1 MKIAYFLLGF
11 ICFPASAEVLS
22 SAANGFVIRL
32 ETTVNVDNT
41 TAYQQFLNVA
51 QWWDAAHTYY
61 GKSENLTIDAV
72 AGGCFC
78 EISGENQVLHMSV
91 SYVDPGKEIRMVG
104 GLGPL
109 QMLGV
114 HGGMSWKFEQT
125 ETGSTKIT
133 HQYQVSGYVDG
144 GLDKF
149 ANIVNE
155 VQAGQ
160 LEQLRLKLEATERTQ

>member
-1 MKIAYFLLGF
+1 MKLAYFLLGA
-11 ICFPASAEVLS
+11 ICLPVNAEVLS
-22 SAANGFVIRL
+22 TAPNGFVIHL
-32 ETTVNVDNT
+32 ETTVKVDAT

-51 QWWDAAHTYY
+51 DWWDAAHTYY
-61 GKSENLTIDAV
+61 GKSENLSIDAV

-78 EISGENQVLHMSV
+78 ETFGENQVLHMTV
-91 SYVDPGKEIRMVG
+91 SYVEPGREVRMTG

-114 HGGMSWKFEQT
+114 HGGMSWKFE
-125 ETGSTKIT
+125 ELENGVTKIT
-133 HQYQVSGYVDG
+133 HRYQVSGYVDG

-149 ANIVNE
+149 AKFVNK

-160 LEQLRLKLEATERTQ
+160 LEQLRQKLAGNEFTQ

>member
-1 MKIAYFLLGF
+1 MKIAYFAFISFILL
-11 ICFPASAEVLS
+11 PASAEVLS
-22 SAANGFVIRL
+22 SSSNGFVL
-32 ETTVNVDNT
+32 QVETEVNVDT
-41 TAYQQFLNVA
+41 SEAYQQFLDVA

-61 GKSENLTIDAV
+61 GKSENLFIEAV

-78 EISGENQVLHMSV
+78 EVSGDNQVLHMTIT
-91 SYVDPGKEIRMVG
+91 YVEPGKEIRMVG

-114 HGGMSWKFEQT
+114 HGGMSWKFEQVANN
-125 ETGSTKIT
+125 GTKII
-133 HQYQVSGYVDG
+133 HRYQVGGYVDG

-149 ANIVNE
+149 ASIVDK

-160 LEQLRLKLEATERTQ
+160 LEQLRKKLQN

>member
-1 MKIAYFLLGF
+1 MKLTYYAFISFLLL
-11 ICFPASAEVLS
+11 PAGAEVLS
-22 SAANGFVIRL
+22 SGPNGFNLQL
-32 ETTVNVDNT
+32 ETTVNVNT
-41 TAYQQFLNVA
+41 TKAYQQFLDVA

-61 GKSENLTIDAV
+61 GKSENLSIDAV

-78 EISGENQVLHMSV
+78 EVSGDRQVLHMTITFV
-91 SYVDPGKEIRMVG
+91 EPGKEVRMVG

-114 HGGMSWKFEQT
+114 HGGMSWKFEQA
-125 ETGSTKIT
+125 EDNKTKIT
-133 HQYQVSGYVDG
+133 HRYQVTGYVEG

-149 ANIVNE
+149 ASIVNE

-160 LEQLRLKLEATERTQ
+160 LAQLRKKLHR